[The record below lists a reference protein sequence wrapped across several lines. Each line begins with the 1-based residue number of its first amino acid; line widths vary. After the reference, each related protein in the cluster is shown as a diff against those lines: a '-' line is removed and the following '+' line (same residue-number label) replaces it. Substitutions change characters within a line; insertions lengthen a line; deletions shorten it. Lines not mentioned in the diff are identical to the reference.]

1 MNLMIVKRM
10 AVAMFALALA
20 VFTAVSANRTTVA
33 AAPDE
38 GADLFKAKC
47 QMCHGAD
54 GAGSAVGQK
63 MGTHDLRSQEVQ
75 KMTDAQLS
83 AIIAKGKNKMPPYE
97 KSLGADKIKLL
108 VAHVRALGK
117 KH

>member
-1 MNLMIVKRM
+1 MSLVFKRIL
-10 AVAMFALALA
+10 VG
-20 VFTAVSANRTTVA
+20 VFVIGLGVLTAVSASRASVA

-47 QMCHGAD
+47 AGCHGAN
-54 GAGSAVGQK
+54 GAGSAMGQK
-63 MGTHDLRSQEVQ
+63 LGTHNLGAAEVQ

-97 KSLGADKIKLL
+97 KSLAADKIKLL
-108 VAHVRALGK
+108 LAHIRTFGHK
-117 KH
+117 